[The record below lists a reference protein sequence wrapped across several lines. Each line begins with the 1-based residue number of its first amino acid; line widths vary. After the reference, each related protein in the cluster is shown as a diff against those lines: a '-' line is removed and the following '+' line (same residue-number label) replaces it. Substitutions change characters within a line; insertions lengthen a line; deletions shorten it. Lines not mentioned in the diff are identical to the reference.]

1 MPVPDHTLCLG
12 PQPDIERPSFTV
24 PPGACDTH
32 AHVIGDG
39 VRYPFVDERSY
50 TPPPAPEENYLR
62 MLAACGMSRGVLVQV
77 SVHGTDNQ
85 YLLGVLQRNPT
96 RLRGVAVAGADI
108 TEHELEAM
116 HAAGVR
122 GLRLNVLFGGGVDF
136 GALEVLAQ
144 KIAPLGWHLQ
154 FLMNVQD
161 LPPLLPRLS
170 KLRLPCVFDHM
181 GHMPVTL
188 GMTEPGFQVLLA
200 GLRDYD
206 WWVKL
211 SGAYRISSRFDQ
223 DFDDV
228 IPFAQKLIATAP
240 DRMVW
245 GSDWPHVAIPR
256 MPDTGHLLN
265 LLARWAPDPVQRRRI
280 LVDNPARLY
289 DFEAPRLDAH

>member
-1 MPVPDHTLCLG
+1 MPVADHTLCLG
-12 PQPDIERPSFTV
+12 PRPDIERPSFTV

-32 AHVIGDG
+32 AHVISDG
-39 VRYPFVDERSY
+39 IRYPFVEERSY

-62 MLAACGMSRGVLVQV
+62 MLAKCGMSRGVLVQV
-77 SVHGTDNQ
+77 SVHGTDNR
-85 YLLGVLQRNPT
+85 YLLSVLRRHPD
-96 RLRGVAVAGADI
+96 RLRGVAVVGADVAD
-108 TEHELEAM
+108 HELEAL

-136 GALEVLAQ
+136 GALETLAE

-154 FLMNVQD
+154 FLMNVQN
-161 LPPLLPRLS
+161 LPPLLLRLS
-170 KLRLPCVFDHM
+170 RLRVPCVFDHM
-181 GHMPVTL
+181 GHMPVAL
-188 GMTEPGFQVLLA
+188 GMSEPGFQALLA
-200 GLRDYD
+200 GLRDHD

-211 SGAYRISSRFDQ
+211 SGAYRISSHFDQ

-228 IPFAQKLIATAP
+228 IPFAQTLIATAP

-265 LLARWAPDPVQRRRI
+265 LLARWAPDPAQRQRI

-289 DFEAPRLDAH
+289 DFEALRLDTH

>member
-1 MPVPDHTLCLG
+1 MPVFDHTLCLG
-12 PQPDIERPSFTV
+12 PQPDIEHPAFTV

-39 VRYPFVDERSY
+39 VHYPFVDERSY

-62 MLAACGMSRGVLVQV
+62 MLLACGMSRGVLVQV
-77 SVHGTDNQ
+77 SVHGTDNR
-85 YLLGVLQRNPT
+85 YLLGVLRRHPT
-96 RLRGVAVAGADI
+96 QLRGVAVAAADI

-161 LPPLLPRLS
+161 LPPLLPRLA

-181 GHMPVTL
+181 GHMPVAL
-188 GMTEPGFQVLLA
+188 GMTEPGFQALLT
-200 GLRDYD
+200 GLREHD

-211 SGAYRISSRFDQ
+211 SGAYRISRHFDQ

-228 IPFAQKLIATAP
+228 IPFAQALIAAAP

-265 LLARWAPDPVQRRRI
+265 LLARWAPDPEQRQRI

-289 DFEAPRLDAH
+289 DF